1 MAMERA
7 REPSTPGRA
16 PTCKLS
22 AGRVHAMTSVMTER
36 RTIEDLAMI
45 GKMHIKDCVKVSSFT
60 GNATFRRFGVLE
72 FEDPT
77 LPRPPQLLVTF
88 RHHL

>member
-45 GKMHIKDCVKVSSFT
+45 GKMHIKTV
-60 GNATFRRFGVLE
+60 
-72 FEDPT
+72 
-77 LPRPPQLLVTF
+77 
-88 RHHL
+88 

>member
-1 MAMERA
+1 MERA

-45 GKMHIKDCVKVSSFT
+45 GKMHVKDFVKVSSFT
-60 GNATFRRFGVLE
+60 GNAFSFGVLQ
-72 FEDPT
+72 FQDPT
-77 LPRPPQLLVTF
+77 LPRHPQHLVPYHLL
-88 RHHL
+88 

>member
-22 AGRVHAMTSVMTER
+22 AGRVHAMTSVMTEL
-36 RTIEDLAMI
+36 RTIEKKEYL
-45 GKMHIKDCVKVSSFT
+45 GKILT
-60 GNATFRRFGVLE
+60 GSTSYRYMYM
-72 FEDPT
+72 
-77 LPRPPQLLVTF
+77 
-88 RHHL
+88 

>member
-22 AGRVHAMTSVMTER
+22 AGRVHTMTSVMTEL
-36 RTIEDLAMI
+36 RTIEKEEYL
-45 GKMHIKDCVKVSSFT
+45 GKILT
-60 GNATFRRFGVLE
+60 GSTSYRYMYM
-72 FEDPT
+72 
-77 LPRPPQLLVTF
+77 
-88 RHHL
+88 

>member
-45 GKMHIKDCVKVSSFT
+45 GKMHIKDCMKVSSFT
-60 GNATFRRFGVLE
+60 GNALLSAVSEYYSSKTPLCRA
-72 FEDPT
+72 
-77 LPRPPQLLVTF
+77 PPNILVPYQ
-88 RHHL
+88 RL